1 MSQSGDWLY
10 GLAIPFV
17 GQLERAQAVLTD
29 EAIPA
34 SNDIYYAKD
43 MTVRSSENVFFRPC
57 STVRYSSFQRY
68 GMQANR

>member
-17 GQLERAQAVLTD
+17 GQLERVQAVLTD

-34 SNDIYYAKD
+34 SNDIYYAKG
-43 MTVRSSENVFFRPC
+43 MTARSSENVLFRPF
-57 STVRYSSFQRY
+57 STVRYSSFQ
-68 GMQANR
+68 GHDMQANR